1 MNKINL
7 NVILASYFDKEE
19 YSIDN
24 IFNEIDYSEDGNDIA
39 VVLITNG
46 IYEEGEQLNFDFFL
60 RKISSEGDNSTAPKK
75 FLYLFSTEIDKSI
88 PMSEGKKF
96 KENSTKSGYPNW
108 FLAIDGENI
117 HINFPGRGDY
127 ELEVFKVIDSEKKE
141 VNERYKE
148 YRKEK
153 MAPEALY
160 CFKVK

>member
-24 IFNEIDYSEDGNDIA
+24 VFNEIDYSENGNDVA

-46 IYEEGEQLNFDFFL
+46 IYEDGEQLNFDFFL
-60 RKISSEGDNSTAPKK
+60 RKISSEGDNDTAPKK
-75 FLYLFSTEIDKSI
+75 FLYLFSTEIDQSI
-88 PMSEGKKF
+88 PMIGGKKF
-96 KENSTKSGYPNW
+96 KENGTKSGYPNW

-127 ELEVFKVIDSEKKE
+127 ELEVFKMNNLEEKEAVK
-141 VNERYKE
+141 RYRE

-153 MAPEALY
+153 VEPEALY